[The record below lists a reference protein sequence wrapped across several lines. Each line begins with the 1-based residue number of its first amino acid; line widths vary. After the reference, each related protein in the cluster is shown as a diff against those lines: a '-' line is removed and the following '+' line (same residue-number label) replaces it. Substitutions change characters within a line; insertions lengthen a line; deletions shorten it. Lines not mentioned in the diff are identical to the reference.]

1 MINVRGLVMHKENV
15 FMQGNNVIMHKDNV
29 FMHIGKK
36 NDVKIQC
43 KT

>member
-1 MINVRGLVMHKENV
+1 MINVRGLVMHKKNV

-29 FMHIGKK
+29 IMHIGKK
-36 NDVKIQC
+36 SDVKIQC